1 MLPNLSGDSAQPDPV
16 GREIFVSPCPALVED
31 VKSMVEH
38 TFVSFTFEITW
49 NIVYISPQ
57 NMIFL
62 VSNKI
67 FM

>member
-38 TFVSFTFEITW
+38 TFVSFTFEIT
-49 NIVYISPQ
+49 
-57 NMIFL
+57 
-62 VSNKI
+62 
-67 FM
+67 